1 MHTLMPNACLLFR
14 PRTHRVKTVLVW
26 DS

>member
-1 MHTLMPNACLLFR
+1 MHACSLDQE
-14 PRTHRVKTVLVW
+14 HRVKTVLVW